1 MSDPV
6 VQAVERAT
14 RAAPVPAAPAAP
26 AEQGLLHWRRIAV
39 WTAAAVVLVAAPQ
52 VFTQGFAVSMLS
64 QMGIAIIFALSYNM
78 LLGQTGML
86 SFGHA
91 VYFGLGAFFAAHA
104 LNGIGAG
111 SFHWPVSLLPLIGAG
126 AGLAFGLV
134 FGYVTTK
141 HSGTPFAMISLGI
154 AEMVAAC
161 SLMFPSFF
169 GGEGGISTDRVV
181 GEKVMGVDFG
191 PSVQVY
197 YLIAAWCFVCMI
209 AMFALTQ
216 TPLGRMANA
225 VRDNPERV
233 KFVGYSPTRIRF
245 LMLALAGMFAGIAGS
260 LEVINFE
267 LVTAERLGTAAS
279 GTVLLMAFIG
289 GVGHF
294 YGPIIGA
301 ILITFLQSALSNYTQ
316 AWLLYFGLFF
326 LVMILFAP
334 GGIASL
340 VTLHKPAVQT
350 RMLGRLALPYASA
363 AVAGAILLAGL
374 IMIVEMFYHYETK
387 REQVGTAMSLFGR
400 QIDTVAT
407 GPWLVALALMVVGG
421 VLLRLVAKPIGA
433 AWTDI
438 TAAVNRG
445 AGT

>member
-1 MSDPV
+1 MSV
-6 VQAVERAT
+6 MFS
-14 RAAPVPAAPAAP
+14 
-26 AEQGLLHWRRIAV
+26 WRRLLV
-39 WTAAAVVLVAAPQ
+39 WAATAAVMIVAPL

-91 VYFGLGAFFAAHA
+91 VYFGLGAFFSAHA
-104 LNGIGAG
+104 LNAIGAG
-111 SFHWPVSLLPLIGAG
+111 TFGWPVSLLPLIGG
-126 AGLAFGLV
+126 VAGLVFGV
-134 FGYVTTK
+134 IFGYVTTK

-181 GEKVMGVDFG
+181 GEAVMGITFG
-191 PSVQVY
+191 PSLQVY

-225 VRDNPERV
+225 VRDNPERAR
-233 KFVGYSPTRIRF
+233 FVGYNPTRVRF
-245 LMLALAGMFAGIAGS
+245 LMLSLAGFFAGIAGA

-267 LVTAERLGTAAS
+267 LITAERLGTVAS
-279 GTVLLMAFIG
+279 GNVLLMAFIG
-289 GVGHF
+289 GIGHF

-301 ILITFLQSALSNYTQ
+301 VLVTFLQSALSNYTQ

-340 VTLHKPAVQT
+340 ITLHKPVVQT
-350 RMLGRLALPYASA
+350 RMLGRLALPYVAAAASA
-363 AVAGAILLAGL
+363 AVLMLGL
-374 IMIVEMFYHYETK
+374 VALVEMLYHIETK
-387 REQVGTAMSLFGR
+387 AEQVGTVMSLFGR
-400 QIDTVAT
+400 QLDAATAQPWIVAAIILIAGGGLLAFVGRFVRSAWNDVTVA
-407 GPWLVALALMVVGG
+407 ANQ
-421 VLLRLVAKPIGA
+421 AKGA
-433 AWTDI
+433 
-438 TAAVNRG
+438 
-445 AGT
+445 